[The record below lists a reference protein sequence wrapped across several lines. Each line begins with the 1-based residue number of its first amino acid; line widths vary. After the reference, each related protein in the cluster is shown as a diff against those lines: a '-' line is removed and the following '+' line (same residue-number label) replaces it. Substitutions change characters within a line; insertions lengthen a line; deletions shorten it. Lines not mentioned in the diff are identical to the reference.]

1 MKFWSIVCLVIIVP
15 QLCFAQKEKSKKSK
29 NYTLKINKGDFWVGG
44 GLGLS
49 GSVAPLGQYIG
60 TAASLEIK
68 GGYHVIDKLSVGVT
82 ITGAISI
89 TDKKQYGAYT
99 RGINLLAG
107 PIVQYMIPLSKT
119 CFLAPTAAVTYG
131 PINIK
136 SMISGPGQP
145 EEYVKIKGNA
155 FCQIVGVGPFFEV
168 VPEKVSFG
176 AHVLYSF
183 LQQTTNVYANNG
195 DKVPNTKVKDK
206 KGGPGM
212 IMEFK
217 VHF

>member
-1 MKFWSIVCLVIIVP
+1 MRFLSIVCLITLFTTAP
-15 QLCFAQKEKSKKSK
+15 KLCSAQETKPYS
-29 NYTLKINKGDFWVGG
+29 LKINKGDFWIGG

-60 TAASLEIK
+60 TAATLAIK

-89 TDKKQYGAYT
+89 TDKKSKGVYT

-107 PIVQYMIPLSKT
+107 PIVQYMLPISKT
-119 CFLAPTAAVTYG
+119 CYLVPTAAVTYG

-136 SMISGPGQP
+136 SMTSAAGQA
-145 EEYVKIKGNA
+145 EEYIKIKGNA

-168 VPEKVSFG
+168 IPHRASFG
-176 AHVLYSF
+176 VHFLYSF
-183 LQQTTNVYANNG
+183 LQQTTNVYANSG
-195 DKVPNTKVKDK
+195 DRIPGTEVKDN

-217 VHF
+217 LHI